1 MEKIKA
7 FLPPIDK
14 CPNINFSTRIFSF
27 LVCLVIGFIF
37 TALSIAQL
45 TYPIAHYRNFSLWYS
60 LSNMIWLISTF
71 IIIGPK
77 ENYTKLLSDDL
88 YSKSIFLTGSIILG
102 FIFGILTTSKIIN
115 LIFDFLQFFSLHF
128 FSFFYIS
135 NINTNKNDSN
145 NIEELQYENN
155 NSSINEINK
164 I

>member
-1 MEKIKA
+1 
-7 FLPPIDK
+7 
-14 CPNINFSTRIFSF
+14 
-27 LVCLVIGFIF
+27 
-37 TALSIAQL
+37 
-45 TYPIAHYRNFSLWYS
+45 
-60 LSNMIWLISTF
+60 MIWLISTF

-115 LIFDFLQFFSLHF
+115 LIFDFLQFFCLLF

-135 NINTNKNDSN
+135 NININKNDSN

-155 NSSINEINK
+155 NNSINEINK